1 MSKLELVLTKRLGH
15 EYSVDEM
22 EALFVQLDRLHDYV
36 AAGQLNT
43 VTSLSRA
50 ELQGWLED
58 IIYTARETLDE
69 LHTAAP
75 MLDE

>member
-15 EYSVDEM
+15 QYSVDEM
-22 EALFVQLDRLHDYV
+22 EALFVQLDRLHDFV
-36 AAGQLNT
+36 AAGQLGT
-43 VTSLSRA
+43 VSSLSCT

-69 LHTAAP
+69 LQTAAP
-75 MLDE
+75 MFDE